1 MLKKS
6 LLLPVFTALAL
17 TTASLSVLNMS
28 AQAQSF
34 SEVAPPPVPAEVNAF
49 KLTPEFLSK
58 MEAVQT
64 ALNGLDLSAMPEPD
78 SEDEQ
83 SIATLIKGVEA
94 KPEIMAILNQNELSA
109 HDYITGYFALMSGL
123 AGAEAEDEEQMVDEL
138 KGINPEHV
146 EFAKIYQD
154 RILQLLGE

>member
-1 MLKKS
+1 MLNKS
-6 LLLPVFTALAL
+6 FLLHVFTALAL
-17 TTASLSVLNMS
+17 TTTSLSALPLA

-64 ALNGLDLSAMPEPD
+64 SLNGLDLSAMPEPD
-78 SEDEQ
+78 NEEEPT
-83 SIATLIKGVEA
+83 IAMLIKGVED
-94 KPEIMAILNQNELSA
+94 KPEIMAILNQHELSA
-109 HDYITGYFALMSGL
+109 SDYITGYFALMSGL

-138 KGINPEHV
+138 KGINPQHV
-146 EFAKIYQD
+146 EFAKTYQE

>member
-6 LLLPVFTALAL
+6 FLLHVFTALTL
-17 TTASLSVLNMS
+17 TTTSMTALPLT

-64 ALNGLDLSAMPEPD
+64 SLSGLDQSAMPEPD
-78 SEDEQ
+78 SEVEPT
-83 SIATLIKGVEA
+83 IAMLIKGVEA
-94 KPEIMAILNQNELSA
+94 KPEIMAVLNQHELSA
-109 HDYITGYFALMSGL
+109 SDYITGYFALMSGL

-138 KGINPEHV
+138 KDINPEHV
-146 EFAKIYQD
+146 EFAKTYQE

>member
-6 LLLPVFTALAL
+6 FLLHAFTAVMLSS
-17 TTASLSVLNMS
+17 ASLSLVPLT

-34 SEVAPPPVPAEVNAF
+34 SEVAPPPIPAEVNAF

-78 SEDEQ
+78 SEEDP
-83 SIATLIKGVEA
+83 SIAMLIKGVEA

-146 EFAKIYQD
+146 EFAKLYQE

>member
-6 LLLPVFTALAL
+6 FLLHVFTALAL
-17 TTASLSVLNMS
+17 TTTSMTALPLT

-64 ALNGLDLSAMPEPD
+64 SLSGLDQSAMPEPD
-78 SEDEQ
+78 SEVEPT
-83 SIATLIKGVEA
+83 IAMLIKGVEA
-94 KPEIMAILNQNELSA
+94 KPEIMAVLNQHELSA
-109 HDYITGYFALMSGL
+109 SDYITGYFALMSGL

-138 KGINPEHV
+138 KDINPEHV
-146 EFAKIYQD
+146 EFSKTYQE